1 MAEQSGAP
9 EFVKENVDFE
19 ACYQGQRFLAG
30 TDLTFPVAPWDIG
43 EPQPALV
50 ELADRTAFSGDVL
63 DAGCGLG
70 ENAIFLAGR
79 GYRVTAF
86 DCSPTALDRARA
98 RARECAAQVE
108 FVQADAT
115 RLGELSGRRF
125 GTVVDSAL
133 YHCLGAQQQHRYAA
147 ALHEVTEP
155 GARLHLLCWAV
166 AGEDAAVRHPMGV
179 GEQSIRA
186 TLDARWE
193 VLEVRTAQISTALI
207 RDALTEA
214 DIALFAR
221 KGVGIDPG
229 RAAVDD
235 RGRISAPA
243 WFVSAVRR

>member
-1 MAEQSGAP
+1 MREHSTAP

-19 ACYQGQRFLAG
+19 ACYQGQPFLAG
-30 TDLTFPVAPWDIG
+30 TDLAFPVAPWDIG

-98 RARECAAQVE
+98 RAGECGVQVD
-108 FVQADAT
+108 FVESDAT
-115 RLGELSGRRF
+115 RLAQLGGRSF

-133 YHCLGAQQQHRYAA
+133 YHCLGAQQQREYAA
-147 ALHEVTEP
+147 ALHEVTGP

-193 VLEVRTAQISTALI
+193 VLEVQPAQISTALVQ
-207 RDALTEA
+207 DELTEA
-214 DIALFAR
+214 EIALFAR

-235 RGRISAPA
+235 RGRIAGPA
-243 WFVSAVRR
+243 WYVSAVRR